1 MHNPGIR
8 LSAIN
13 LRLSKEVT
21 FFKFMVGKV
30 RKSGA
35 FFTDRIQADCKTE
48 KK

>member
-8 LSAIN
+8 RSAIN
-13 LRLSKEVT
+13 PRLRREAT

-30 RKSGA
+30 RKSAA
-35 FFTDRIQADCKTE
+35 FFTERIQNDCKTE